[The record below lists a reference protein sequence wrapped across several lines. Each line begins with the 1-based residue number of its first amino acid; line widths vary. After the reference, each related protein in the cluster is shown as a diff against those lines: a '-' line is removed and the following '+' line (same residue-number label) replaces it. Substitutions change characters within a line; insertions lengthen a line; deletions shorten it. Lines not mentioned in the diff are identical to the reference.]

1 MKVLLR
7 YIKPYGAFML
17 LTLFLKFAAS
27 MMDLLIPSL
36 LAKIIDDIVPT
47 EEVSLIFWWGG
58 VMIGCAVISVTTN
71 VRANRMAEV
80 SAGGMTRQLRH
91 DLFTKITYLS
101 AGQMDEITVSSAVS
115 RLTSDTYHVNRMLA
129 RVQRLGVRGPI
140 LLTGGMLITMTME
153 PKLASV
159 LAAALPFIILIVW
172 AVTKCSIPVYAGQQK
187 ILDKMVRILQ
197 ENITG
202 VRVIRA
208 LSRTDYERQRYDG
221 VNEELAKIEQKAGR
235 ISSASGP
242 ATTLVLNLGLTAV
255 IIAGAY
261 LVQKGETGPGA
272 IIAFLSYFIL
282 ILNAMLGITRIFV
295 MCSKGMAS
303 LGRINEVL
311 EKPEEMQVQTPKQPE
326 EMQAAGNS
334 SDHDV
339 PLLEFRDVCFSY
351 NGKGDHLSH
360 ISFALR
366 RGESLGIIGATGSGK
381 STIVNLLLRF
391 YDVDAGS
398 IRIGGRRI
406 ETIPYEELR
415 AMFGVVFQNDYLM
428 AASVEEN
435 IDFFR
440 GLSVEQIREAARYAQ
455 AEAFIREK
463 EGDMDAR
470 IAVRGN
476 NLSGGQKQRIMIA
489 RALAAKPEI
498 LILDDASSALDYKTD
513 AKLRKEL
520 GTYFQDTTTIN
531 IAQRISSIQGADHIL
546 VLEDGGCI
554 GYGTHR
560 ELLESC
566 PAYRMIYELQM
577 GQQEDGPGAD
587 GPGADG
593 QGAGDGASATGGGKE
608 TAPRH
613 RESGKEA
620 ACGYEG

>member
-1 MKVLLR
+1 MKTILK
-7 YIKPYGAFML
+7 YMKPYNTYILFTL
-17 LTLFLKFAAS
+17 LLKFGAS

-36 LAKIIDDIVPT
+36 LAKIIDDIVPLG
-47 EEVSLIFWWGG
+47 EVRLIFWWGG
-58 VMIGCAVISVTTN
+58 VMILCAVISVITN
-71 VRANRMAEV
+71 VRANRMAEI

-91 DLFTKITYLS
+91 DLFEKITYLS
-101 AGQMDEITVSSAVS
+101 ARQMNEFTVSSAVS
-115 RLTSDTYHVNRMLA
+115 RLTSDTYNVNRMMA
-129 RVQRLGVRGPI
+129 RMQRLGVRGPI
-140 LLTGGMLITMTME
+140 LLTGGILITVTME

-159 LAAALPFIILIVW
+159 LIASLPFIAVIVW
-172 AVTKCSIPVYAGQQK
+172 VVTKLSIPVYTGQQRV
-187 ILDKMVRILQ
+187 LDGLVRVLQ

-208 LSRTDYERQRYDG
+208 LSRTDYERERYDG
-221 VNEELAKIEQKAGR
+221 VNEELARIEQKAGR

-255 IIAGAY
+255 IITGAY

-303 LGRINEVL
+303 LGRISEVL
-311 EKPEEMQVQTPKQPE
+311 EAPEEMQVQIRSE
-326 EMQAAGNS
+326 ESDKAIAGVS
-334 SDHDV
+334 EESI
-339 PLLEFRDVCFSY
+339 PLVEFRDVSFSY

-360 ISFALR
+360 ISFTLKK
-366 RGESLGIIGATGSGK
+366 GESLGIIGATGSGK

-391 YDVDAGS
+391 YDVDSGS
-398 IRIGGRRI
+398 IWIGGRRI
-406 ETIPYEELR
+406 DTIPYPELR

-428 AASVEEN
+428 ASSVEEN

-440 GLSVEQIREAARYAQ
+440 GFDGAQVREAAQYAQ

-463 EGDMDAR
+463 EGEMDAR

-489 RALAAKPEI
+489 RALAAKPKI

-520 GTYFQDTTTIN
+520 GKHFRNTTTIN
-531 IAQRISSIQGADHIL
+531 IAQRVSSIQGADHIL

-554 GYGTHR
+554 GYGTHT
-560 ELLESC
+560 ELLEQC
-566 PAYRMIYELQM
+566 AEYRLIYELQM
-577 GQQEDGPGAD
+577 GQKEFGSDTSPVV
-587 GPGADG
+587 
-593 QGAGDGASATGGGKE
+593 AG
-608 TAPRH
+608 
-613 RESGKEA
+613 
-620 ACGYEG
+620 

>member
-1 MKVLLR
+1 MKTILK
-7 YIKPYGAFML
+7 YMKPYNTYILFTL
-17 LTLFLKFAAS
+17 LLKFGAS

-36 LAKIIDDIVPT
+36 LAKIIDDIVPLG
-47 EEVSLIFWWGG
+47 EVRLIFWWGG
-58 VMIGCAVISVTTN
+58 VMILCAVISVTTN
-71 VRANRMAEV
+71 VRANRMAEI

-91 DLFTKITYLS
+91 DLFEKITYLS
-101 AGQMDEITVSSAVS
+101 ARQMNEFTVSSAVS
-115 RLTSDTYHVNRMLA
+115 RLTSDTYNVNRMMA
-129 RVQRLGVRGPI
+129 RMQRLGVRGPI
-140 LLTGGMLITMTME
+140 LLTGGILITVTME

-159 LAAALPFIILIVW
+159 LIASLPFIAVIVW
-172 AVTKCSIPVYAGQQK
+172 VVTKLSIPVYTGQQRV
-187 ILDKMVRILQ
+187 LDGLVRVLQ

-208 LSRTDYERQRYDG
+208 LSRTDYERERYDG
-221 VNEELAKIEQKAGR
+221 VNEELAGIEQKAGR

-255 IIAGAY
+255 IITGAY

-303 LGRINEVL
+303 LGRISEVL
-311 EKPEEMQVQTPKQPE
+311 EAPEEMQVQIRSE
-326 EMQAAGNS
+326 ESDKAIAGVS
-334 SDHDV
+334 EESI
-339 PLLEFRDVCFSY
+339 PLVEFRDVSFSY

-360 ISFALR
+360 ISFTLKK
-366 RGESLGIIGATGSGK
+366 GESLGIIGATGSGK

-391 YDVDAGS
+391 YDVDSGS
-398 IRIGGRRI
+398 IWIGGRRI
-406 ETIPYEELR
+406 DTIPYPELR

-428 AASVEEN
+428 ASSVEEN

-440 GLSVEQIREAARYAQ
+440 GFDGAQVREAAQYAQ

-463 EGDMDAR
+463 EGEMDAR

-489 RALAAKPEI
+489 RALAAKPKI

-520 GTYFQDTTTIN
+520 GKHFRNTTTIN
-531 IAQRISSIQGADHIL
+531 IAQRVSSIQGADHIL

-554 GYGTHR
+554 GYGTHT
-560 ELLESC
+560 ELLEQC
-566 PAYRMIYELQM
+566 AEYRLIYELQM
-577 GQQEDGPGAD
+577 GQKEFGSDTSPVV
-587 GPGADG
+587 
-593 QGAGDGASATGGGKE
+593 AG
-608 TAPRH
+608 
-613 RESGKEA
+613 
-620 ACGYEG
+620 

>member
-1 MKVLLR
+1 MKILLK
-7 YIKPYGAFML
+7 YIKPYGTFML

-47 EEVSLIFWWGG
+47 GEVRRIFWWGG
-58 VMIGCAVISVTTN
+58 VMIGCAVISAITN
-71 VRANRMAEV
+71 VQANRMAEV
-80 SAGGMTRQLRH
+80 SAGGMTRKLRH

-159 LAAALPFIILIVW
+159 LTAALPFIILIVW
-172 AVTKCSIPVYAGQQK
+172 IVTKSSIPVYAGQQK
-187 ILDKMVRILQ
+187 ILDKMVRVLQ

-208 LSRTDYERQRYDG
+208 LSRTDYERQRYDE

-311 EKPEEMQVQTPKQPE
+311 EAPEEMQVWIAEAAEVQT
-326 EMQAAGNS
+326 AA
-334 SDHDV
+334 
-339 PLLEFRDVCFSY
+339 PLLEFRDVSFSY
-351 NGKGDHLSH
+351 NGKGDHLSD
-360 ISFALR
+360 ISFALQK
-366 RGESLGIIGATGSGK
+366 GESLGIIGATGSGK

-391 YDVDAGS
+391 YDVSEGS
-398 IRIGGRRI
+398 IWINGRQI
-406 ETIPYEELR
+406 STIPFQELR

-440 GLSVEQIREAARYAQ
+440 DLSRAQIREAAEYAQ
-455 AEAFIREK
+455 AEAFIRAK

-489 RALAAKPEI
+489 RALAAKPQI

-520 GTYFQDTTTIN
+520 EEHFRDTTTIN

-546 VLEDGGCI
+546 VLEDGRCI
-554 GYGTHR
+554 GYGTHV
-560 ELLESC
+560 ELLRSC
-566 PAYRMIYELQM
+566 PAYQMIYELQM
-577 GQQEDGPGAD
+577 GQQEEEQRTTPGQVGGEQTAVLRTAAVLYR
-587 GPGADG
+587 GNRKEVAPGH
-593 QGAGDGASATGGGKE
+593 E
-608 TAPRH
+608 R
-613 RESGKEA
+613 
-620 ACGYEG
+620 

>member
-1 MKVLLR
+1 MKTILK
-7 YIKPYGAFML
+7 YMKPYNTYILFTL
-17 LTLFLKFAAS
+17 LLKFGAS

-36 LAKIIDDIVPT
+36 LAKIIDDIVPLG
-47 EEVSLIFWWGG
+47 EVRLIFWWGG
-58 VMIGCAVISVTTN
+58 VMILCAVISVTTN
-71 VRANRMAEV
+71 VRANRMAEI

-91 DLFTKITYLS
+91 DLFEKITYLS
-101 AGQMDEITVSSAVS
+101 ARQMNEFTVSSAVS
-115 RLTSDTYHVNRMLA
+115 RLTSDTYNVNRMMA
-129 RVQRLGVRGPI
+129 RMQRLGVRGPI
-140 LLTGGMLITMTME
+140 LLTGGILITVTME

-159 LAAALPFIILIVW
+159 LIASLPFIAVIVW
-172 AVTKCSIPVYAGQQK
+172 VVTKLSIPVYTGQQRV
-187 ILDKMVRILQ
+187 LDGLVRVLQ

-208 LSRTDYERQRYDG
+208 LSRTDYERERYDG
-221 VNEELAKIEQKAGR
+221 VNEELARIEQKAGR

-255 IIAGAY
+255 IITGAY

-303 LGRINEVL
+303 LGRISEVL
-311 EKPEEMQVQTPKQPE
+311 EAPEEMQVQIRSE
-326 EMQAAGNS
+326 ESDKAIAGVS
-334 SDHDV
+334 EESI
-339 PLLEFRDVCFSY
+339 PLVEFRDVSFSY

-360 ISFALR
+360 ISFTLKK
-366 RGESLGIIGATGSGK
+366 GESLGIIGATGSGK

-391 YDVDAGS
+391 YDVDSGS
-398 IRIGGRRI
+398 IWIGGRRI
-406 ETIPYEELR
+406 DTIPYPELR

-428 AASVEEN
+428 ASSVEEN
-435 IDFFR
+435 IDFLR
-440 GLSVEQIREAARYAQ
+440 GFDGAQVREAAQYAQ

-463 EGDMDAR
+463 EGEMDAR

-489 RALAAKPEI
+489 RALAAKPKI

-520 GTYFQDTTTIN
+520 GKHFRNTTTIN
-531 IAQRISSIQGADHIL
+531 IAQRVSSIQGADHIL

-554 GYGTHR
+554 GYGTHT
-560 ELLESC
+560 ELLEQC
-566 PAYRMIYELQM
+566 AEYRLIYELQM
-577 GQQEDGPGAD
+577 GQKEFGSDTSPVV
-587 GPGADG
+587 
-593 QGAGDGASATGGGKE
+593 AG
-608 TAPRH
+608 
-613 RESGKEA
+613 
-620 ACGYEG
+620 

>member
-1 MKVLLR
+1 M
-7 YIKPYGAFML
+7 KPYNTYILFTL
-17 LTLFLKFAAS
+17 LLKFGAS

-36 LAKIIDDIVPT
+36 LAKIIDDIVPLG
-47 EEVSLIFWWGG
+47 EVRLIFWWGG
-58 VMIGCAVISVTTN
+58 VMILCAVISVTTN
-71 VRANRMAEV
+71 VRANRMAEI

-91 DLFTKITYLS
+91 DLFEKITYLS
-101 AGQMDEITVSSAVS
+101 ARQMNGFTVSSAVS
-115 RLTSDTYHVNRMLA
+115 RLTSDTYNVNRMMA
-129 RVQRLGVRGPI
+129 RMQRLGVRGPI
-140 LLTGGMLITMTME
+140 LLTGGILITVTME

-159 LAAALPFIILIVW
+159 LIASLPFIIVIVW
-172 AVTKCSIPVYAGQQK
+172 IVTKLSIPVYTGQQRV
-187 ILDKMVRILQ
+187 LDGLVRVLQ

-208 LSRTDYERQRYDG
+208 LSRTDYERERYDG
-221 VNEELAKIEQKAGR
+221 VNEELARIEQKAGR

-255 IIAGAY
+255 IITGAY

-303 LGRINEVL
+303 LGRISEVL
-311 EKPEEMQVQTPKQPE
+311 EAPEEMQVQIRSE
-326 EMQAAGNS
+326 ESDKAIAGVTEES
-334 SDHDV
+334 I
-339 PLLEFRDVCFSY
+339 PLVEFRDVSFSY

-360 ISFALR
+360 ISFTLKK
-366 RGESLGIIGATGSGK
+366 GESLGIIGATGSGK

-391 YDVDAGS
+391 YDVDTGS
-398 IRIGGRRI
+398 IWIGGRRI
-406 ETIPYEELR
+406 DTIPYPELR

-428 AASVEEN
+428 ASSVEEN

-440 GLSVEQIREAARYAQ
+440 GLDSAQVREAAQYAQ

-463 EGDMDAR
+463 EGEMDAR

-489 RALAAKPEI
+489 RALAAKPQI

-520 GTYFQDTTTIN
+520 GAHFRNTTTIN
-531 IAQRISSIQGADHIL
+531 IAQRVSSIQGADHIL

-554 GYGTHR
+554 GCGTHT
-560 ELLESC
+560 ELLEQCSE
-566 PAYRMIYELQM
+566 YRLIYELQM
-577 GQQEDGPGAD
+577 GQKEFGNDTTPA
-587 GPGADG
+587 A
-593 QGAGDGASATGGGKE
+593 AG
-608 TAPRH
+608 
-613 RESGKEA
+613 
-620 ACGYEG
+620 

>member
-47 EEVSLIFWWGG
+47 GEVSLIFWWGG

-101 AGQMDEITVSSAVS
+101 AGQMDEITVSSVVS

-311 EKPEEMQVQTPKQPE
+311 EQPEEMQVQATKQPE
-326 EMQAAGNS
+326 EMQVQAAGNS
-334 SDHDV
+334 PGDDS
-339 PLLEFRDVCFSY
+339 PFLEFRDVCFSY

-381 STIVNLLLRF
+381 STIVNLFLRF

-406 ETIPYEELR
+406 ETIPYQELR

-440 GLSVEQIREAARYAQ
+440 GLSIEQIREAARYAQ

-520 GTYFQDTTTIN
+520 GTHFQDTTTIN

-566 PAYRMIYELQM
+566 PAYQMIYELQM

-587 GPGADG
+587 GR
-593 QGAGDGASATGGGKE
+593 GAGDGALATGGGKE